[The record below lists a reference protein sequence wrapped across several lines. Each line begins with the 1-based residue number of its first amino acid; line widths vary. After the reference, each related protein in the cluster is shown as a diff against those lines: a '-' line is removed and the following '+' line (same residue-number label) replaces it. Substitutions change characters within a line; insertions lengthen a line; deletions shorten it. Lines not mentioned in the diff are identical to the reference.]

1 MTGHFAEEDLTG
13 GAVDRHQVALVEHD
27 RGVEVDGDL
36 LAREVDE
43 QRLSP
48 AHTRSAHPA
57 SDDGRVARLAPTGG
71 EDALGGDHAAQVVGV
86 GLGAHEDD
94 PLAPLGPLRRVLG
107 VQHDPADG
115 RTRARRDGLGQAGDV
130 AGLVEAREH
139 EQRQLLAGDPGQ
151 RLVLVDDP
159 LVNELA
165 GDLERR
171 LGGALAD
178 PRLQHPQLAALDGE
192 LDVAQVLVV
201 RLEGG
206 HVVQQLTVGVRDLG
220 LQVVQRLGVADA
232 GDDVLALRVHEE
244 VAVHAL
250 LAGAGVAGE
259 AHTGAGVLRHVA
271 EDHRLHVHGRAEVV
285 RDALLAA
292 VEHRPLAH
300 PGAEDRLDGGVELL
314 AWFLGERLSG
324 LMLDDRLELANQL
337 LQVTR
342 VQLGVLLDPPG
353 GLDGLDLG
361 LELVA
366 FDVQHGLAEHLQ
378 QPPVGVPGEPLVAGE
393 RGQALDRLV
402 VEPDVQDG
410 VHHAGHGEHGARTH
424 RDQQRVARVT
434 EVVAHGLLHVVQVL
448 GDLVVERVGGLAL
461 VEVDAAGVGRD
472 REASG
477 DGQADLDHLGEV
489 GALPAEKRFLVL
501 VALGEVEDVS
511 GRHWG
516 PSRCGG
522 QRYAAQAAPFHHG
535 RVLARD

>member
-1 MTGHFAEEDLTG
+1 M
-13 GAVDRHQVALVEHD
+13 
-27 RGVEVDGDL
+27 
-36 LAREVDE
+36 
-43 QRLSP
+43 
-48 AHTRSAHPA
+48 
-57 SDDGRVARLAPTGG
+57 
-71 EDALGGDHAAQVVGV
+71 
-86 GLGAHEDD
+86 
-94 PLAPLGPLRRVLG
+94 
-107 VQHDPADG
+107 
-115 RTRARRDGLGQAGDV
+115 
-130 AGLVEAREH
+130 
-139 EQRQLLAGDPGQ
+139 
-151 RLVLVDDP
+151 
-159 LVNELA
+159 
-165 GDLERR
+165 
-171 LGGALAD
+171 
-178 PRLQHPQLAALDGE
+178 
-192 LDVAQVLVV
+192 

-259 AHTGAGVLRHVA
+259 AHAGAGVLRHVA

-292 VEHRPLAH
+292 VEHRPLTH
-300 PGAEDRLDGGVELL
+300 PGAKDRLDGGVELL

-393 RGQALDRLV
+393 GGEALDRLV
-402 VEPDVQDG
+402 VEADVQDG
-410 VHHAGHGEHGARTH
+410 VHHARHREHGARTH

-434 EVVAHGLLHVVQVL
+434 QVVAHGLLHVVQVL
-448 GDLVVERVGGLAL
+448 GDLVVERVG
-461 VEVDAAGVGRD
+461 
-472 REASG
+472 
-477 DGQADLDHLGEV
+477 
-489 GALPAEKRFLVL
+489 
-501 VALGEVEDVS
+501 
-511 GRHWG
+511 
-516 PSRCGG
+516 
-522 QRYAAQAAPFHHG
+522 
-535 RVLARD
+535 